1 MQDTSPLSIT
11 RTWKLDLYAD
21 YGDGP
26 SARVFVATR
35 TVTLSGGRDE
45 QGRTLPIVA
54 TADGI
59 EIPTKEAVRLLN
71 WAKRD
76 GRVTLLADERFTP
89 TIGKA
94 RACELHREL
103 GRLGYRSHEHY
114 LLATEALERPV
125 ASLATLTAQEAATLR
140 SYAYGQLGRTTGSV
154 AA

>member
-1 MQDTSPLSIT
+1 VNHTSPITIT

-45 QGRTLPIVA
+45 QGRTLPLAA
-54 TADGI
+54 TVDGA
-59 EIPTKEAVRLLN
+59 EVPAEEVVRLLN

-76 GRVTLLADERFTP
+76 GRVTLLSDARLLP
-89 TIGKA
+89 AIGKA
-94 RACELHREL
+94 QACELHREL
-103 GRLGYRSHEHY
+103 GRLGYRNPQHY
-114 LLATEALERPV
+114 LLAAEALERPV
-125 ASLATLTAQEAATLR
+125 TSFAGLTAAEVITVR
-140 SYAYGQLGRTTGSV
+140 SYAYGQLGR

>member
-1 MQDTSPLSIT
+1 MQDTSPISVT

-21 YGDGP
+21 YGDGS

-45 QGRTLPIVA
+45 QGHALPIVA
-54 TADGI
+54 TVDGA
-59 EIPTKEAVRLLN
+59 EVPTEEAVQLLT

-76 GRVTLLADERFTP
+76 GRATLLSDERSIP

-94 RACELHREL
+94 QGCELHREL
-103 GRLGYRSHEHY
+103 GRLGYRNHY
-114 LLATEALERPV
+114 SVAGEALERPV
-125 ASLATLTAQEAATLR
+125 ASLATLTAQEAGVVR
-140 SYAYGQLGRTTGSV
+140 SYAYGQLGLTTGSV